1 MKVIPHPTLPSQMLL
16 GYRVASETDDLTSQ
30 DQAQQVLVAIVKG
43 TFMADDPTATP
54 LPVEQQI
61 PIFLQDVFF
70 NAVKNADFTEGEHRD
85 SEGRVITPVSF
96 WIADGPEITQIED
109 AGTTLM
115 RVMGGGQVTQALTF
129 GSPLGD
135 RSFTLQFRARASAN
149 VTLNRIQVKSKSGEV
164 QLAQTYSLTPS
175 FQVFT
180 SPTHTWSPE
189 LKDTEATLILQGTSG
204 VTIDYDY
211 VQLVEGSFSVIKNAG
226 FAVGEQQ
233 DSEGRVITPVS
244 FWIADG
250 PEITQIEDAGTTLMR
265 VMGGGQVTQAL
276 TFGSPLGDRSF
287 TLQFRARASA
297 NVTLNRIQVKSKSG
311 EVQLAQTYS
320 LTPSFQ
326 VFTSP
331 THTWSPELKDTEATL
346 ILQGTSG
353 VTIDYDY
360 IKLIEVIEVFPFAPG
375 NPIRYEHDLAIYKP
389 LTDIVVLGKPE
400 PLSPPPPGGVGPIGS
415 WVERVRLGSTAMSD
429 SFSNPVTQPF
439 TFGWQSRVN
448 GARGER
454 NPIDAATGYAG
465 FFGPDGTAF
474 NPSTMKLPDRFNNLF
489 FNGGL
494 YRSADSPPRPVFAHP
509 PVGTTITV
517 ESTATYQVGI
527 DIISQTAIR
536 TLQLPNSEP
545 QAILT
550 YRSSSTPDASI
561 EQVALPLAIDTIVFD
576 KHSNQFYTIWRGSRL
591 IQQVGSSAELPLD
604 RLVSLEF
611 S

>member
-1 MKVIPHPTLPSQMLL
+1 MKVIPHPTLPSKMLL

-30 DQAQQVLVAIVKG
+30 DQAQKVLVALVKG
-43 TFMADDPTATP
+43 TFIADDPTATP

-70 NAVKNADFTEGEHRD
+70 NAVKNADFTEGEQRD
-85 SEGRVITPVSF
+85 SEGNLITSVSS
-96 WIADGPEITQIED
+96 WMAEGSTIRQLED
-109 AGTTLM
+109 SGTTIM
-115 RVMGGGQVTQALTF
+115 RVVGDGQVTQALTF

-135 RSFTLQFRARASAN
+135 RSFTLQFRAKASAN
-149 VTLNRIQVKSKSGEV
+149 VTIGGIQVKSKSGEV

-180 SPTHTWSPE
+180 SPTYTWSPE
-189 LKDTEATLILQGTSG
+189 LKDTEATLILQGANG
-204 VTIDYDY
+204 ITIDYDY
-211 VQLVEGSFSVIKNAG
+211 VQLFEGS
-226 FAVGEQQ
+226 
-233 DSEGRVITPVS
+233 T
-244 FWIADG
+244 
-250 PEITQIEDAGTTLMR
+250 
-265 VMGGGQVTQAL
+265 
-276 TFGSPLGDRSF
+276 
-287 TLQFRARASA
+287 
-297 NVTLNRIQVKSKSG
+297 
-311 EVQLAQTYS
+311 
-320 LTPSFQ
+320 
-326 VFTSP
+326 
-331 THTWSPELKDTEATL
+331 
-346 ILQGTSG
+346 
-353 VTIDYDY
+353 
-360 IKLIEVIEVFPFAPG
+360 VFPFDPDH
-375 NPIRYEHDLAIYKP
+375 PIRYEHDLAIYKP
-389 LTDIVVLGKPE
+389 STDIVVLGKPE

-415 WVERVRLGSTAMSD
+415 WVERVRLGSAIMSD
-429 SFSNPVTQPF
+429 SFSNLLNRPF

-448 GARGER
+448 SARGER

-465 FFGPDGTAF
+465 FFGADGTAF
-474 NPSTMKLPDRFNNLF
+474 DPSTMKLPDRFNNLF

-536 TLQLPNSEP
+536 TLQLPNFEP

-576 KHSNQFYTIWRGSRL
+576 KHSNQFYTIWRGARL
-591 IQQVGSSAELPLD
+591 IQQVGSPADLPLD
-604 RLVSLEF
+604 RIISLEF